1 MLADERARFKLRGFF
16 QRWLLLEQRDLAK
29 DATLYPDF
37 DEAVAADWR
46 TSLEMLIDEVVWSET
61 SDYRQLFTTS
71 ELWMNDRLR
80 QAWDVELTVP
90 TGTNVM
96 DTSDPA
102 AYQRLRPDDQ
112 RAGVL
117 THPYVLSA
125 LAYHNNTSP
134 IHRGVFVTRSVLG
147 RPLRS
152 PPVAIAFEND
162 EFPPDLT
169 MREKVTHLTKDASCQ
184 SCHTIINP
192 LGFAL
197 ERFDAVGRLRDM
209 ESGRPID
216 TRSQYETEDGEMLE
230 VSSPQ
235 DLAALALSSAAA
247 QRVFVAQLFQH
258 MTQQLPGAYGPDV
271 LAELTEGFR
280 ADQFNIQK
288 LMVRIAV
295 VSATQV
301 SPNRL
306 EASEPE

>member
-1 MLADERARFKLRGFF
+1 
-16 QRWLLLEQRDLAK
+16 
-29 DATLYPDF
+29 
-37 DEAVAADWR
+37 
-46 TSLEMLIDEVVWSET
+46 
-61 SDYRQLFTTS
+61 
-71 ELWMNDRLR
+71 
-80 QAWDVELTVP
+80 VELTVP
-90 TGTNVM
+90 TGTELHRSGTDNTGGDAAGTDASKAAGKSLAQ
-96 DTSDPA
+96 DTQLPA
-102 AYQRLRPDDQ
+102 VFLRLRTDDQ

-197 ERFDAVGRLRDM
+197 EQFDAVGRLRDL

-216 TRSQYETEDGEMLE
+216 TRSEYETEDGET
-230 VSSPQ
+230 VSVASPQ
-235 DLAALALSSAAA
+235 DLAALALSSPAA

-258 MTQQLPGAYGPDV
+258 MTQQLPGAYGPEV
-271 LAELTEGFR
+271 LANLTDGFR

-295 VSATQV
+295 VAATHV
-301 SPNRL
+301 SQNQP
-306 EASEPE
+306 EAAPSESSESE